1 MHQPKKIVY
10 RLRVANQLIRYVWGV
25 KGRLGLL
32 RERSELLQLSDP
44 LFDCDYFSEL
54 LDLLFENTL
63 QRGM

>member
-10 RLRVANQLIRYVWGV
+10 TLRVANQLIRYVWGV
-25 KGRLGLL
+25 KGRLALL

-44 LFDCDYFSEL
+44 LFDYDYFSEL

-63 QRGM
+63 ERGM